1 MSGERRRILDMLA
14 EDRITVDQA
23 EALLRALHGNGAGGT
38 DASAGT
44 VPDPAA
50 PPAAARSLQIQIKG
64 KGPRGPADAN
74 ITVPL
79 GLARFASR
87 FLPGSLRDE
96 LDDQDVDID
105 DVLKALL
112 EDGTLASGS
121 VLVDISSDEGKTI
134 VVKAV

>member
-1 MSGERRRILDMLA
+1 MSDERRRILDMLA
-14 EDRITVDQA
+14 SDRITVDQA
-23 EALLRALHGNGAGGT
+23 EALLRALNGNSTHETSA
-38 DASAGT
+38 AGT
-44 VPDPAA
+44 AAEPAVQ
-50 PPAAARSLQIQIKG
+50 PPAARSLQIRIGG
-64 KGPRGPADAN
+64 KGPRGKADAN

-87 FLPGSLRDE
+87 FLPESLRDE

-112 EDGTLASGS
+112 EEGALPSGS

-134 VVKAV
+134 LVKAV